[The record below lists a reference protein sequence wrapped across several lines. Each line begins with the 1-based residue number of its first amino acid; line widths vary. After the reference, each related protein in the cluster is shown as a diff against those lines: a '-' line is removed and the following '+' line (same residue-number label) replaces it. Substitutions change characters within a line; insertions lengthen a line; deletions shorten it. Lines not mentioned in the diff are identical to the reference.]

1 MGNLVAT
8 VHGDRH
14 SVDGLGP
21 STNVPGDS
29 VADPK
34 VVTP

>member
-8 VHGDRH
+8 VLGDRH

-21 STNVPGDS
+21 SSNVPGDVRS
-29 VADPK
+29 CGGL
-34 VVTP
+34 